1 MEAQDTHHPSPRVSV
16 VLIFLNGEKYLR
28 EAIDSVL
35 GQTYDDWELLLAD
48 DGSTDGS
55 TELARGYAQRWGPK
69 ISYLEHEG
77 HRNLGMSAT
86 RNLGLGR
93 ASGEYV
99 AFIDADDVWLP
110 QKLAEQVEVLDAH
123 ADAAMVYG
131 RDLYWHSWNVSPGG
145 PHPRDHLPTLG
156 VPAGRVIQPPTLLPR
171 FLLGSAA
178 VPCPTGIM
186 VRRAAIERVGGFEA
200 HFRGAYMVYE
210 DQVFYSKLLLNEAVI
225 AVDACWD
232 RYRQH
237 PEASCAVDE
246 QLGLSGETRQYFL
259 SWLES
264 YLRDRRVRDEG
275 VWKALRQAQWLLRHP
290 RVARLARFARRRLG
304 GPALLLRDD

>member
-1 MEAQDTHHPSPRVSV
+1 MRSPQISAPTPSVSV
-16 VLIFLNGEKYLR
+16 VLIFLNGEPYMR
-28 EAIDSVL
+28 EAIDSVV

-55 TELARGYAQRWGPK
+55 TELAREYANLWAPK
-69 ISYLEHEG
+69 VRYLEHEG

-86 RNLGLGR
+86 RNLGIGK

-110 QKLAEQVEVLDAH
+110 QKLAEQVEVLEAH
-123 ADAAMVYG
+123 PDVAMVYG
-131 RDLYWHSWNVSPGG
+131 RDLYWHSWNAPPGSRNL
-145 PHPRDHLPTLG
+145 RDHLPALG

-264 YLRDRRVRDEG
+264 YLRDQRVQDEG
-275 VWKALRQAQWLLRHP
+275 VWKALRQAQWLVRHP
-290 RVARLARFARRRLG
+290 RVARLARSARRRLG
-304 GPALLLRDD
+304 GPALVLRDD